1 MEDIGIKTV
10 GELREALKE
19 YGDDIDIVWGVWG
32 GEKDGDFIGDVEN
45 SADPRK
51 VLILLRPESD

>member
-19 YGDDIDIVWGVWG
+19 YGDDINIVWGVCG
-32 GEKDGDFIGDVEN
+32 GEKADVFSVGDVEN

-51 VLILLRPESD
+51 VLILLYP